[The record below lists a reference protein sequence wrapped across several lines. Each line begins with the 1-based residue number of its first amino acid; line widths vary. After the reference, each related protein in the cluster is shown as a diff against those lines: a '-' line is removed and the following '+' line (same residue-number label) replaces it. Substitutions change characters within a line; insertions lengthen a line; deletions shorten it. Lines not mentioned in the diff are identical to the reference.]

1 MKKFKYTWMIEKQS
15 NKTWQKEIKLMG
27 EEGWELVSVTP
38 YTWETTDTGHSIP
51 DEFLYYFKKE
61 IEYEI

>member
-15 NKTWQKEIKLMG
+15 NKTWHKEIKLMG

-38 YTWETTDTGHSIP
+38 Y
-51 DEFLYYFKKE
+51 
-61 IEYEI
+61 

>member
-15 NKTWQKEIKLMG
+15 NKTWHKEIKLMG

-38 YTWETTDTGHSIP
+38 YTWDNGDVSSVLEYI
-51 DEFLYYFKKE
+51 YYFKREKK
-61 IEYEI
+61 

>member
-1 MKKFKYTWMIEKQS
+1 
-15 NKTWQKEIKLMG
+15 MG